1 MADQISGMNGRVLRV
16 DLTRNQFAVTEMSR
30 TDRESFLGGR
40 GLGALLLY
48 RELPPKTDPLGEENL
63 LIFSTGPLAATSAP
77 CSSRFCLTTKSPLTG
92 FYLSS
97 ISGGYFG
104 PALRKAGIDVL
115 VIKGRASRPT
125 YLLVKEDGVEFRD
138 ASGLWGMATDHTQ
151 EFIRSELGDSVGITC
166 IGPAGENLVP
176 YACLI
181 NERRALGRGG
191 GGAVMGSKNLKAVVV
206 QGVQKPPLGDEGR
219 FRTAVKRAFD
229 EIQKNPITS
238 KTFPKYGSA
247 SWMTPLKEF
256 GITPCKN
263 WQISPPPEIEK
274 ITFESIRDDFVVK
287 DMHCAPPCPIKCS
300 KLTLVRQG
308 QFAGLLTEGPE
319 YETIYSFGSCCGIY
333 DGSAIIAADDFC
345 DRYGLD
351 TISAG
356 VSIAFAMEC
365 YERGLIDAR
374 VTEGMELSFGNNHVL
389 LPLLHKIVYQ
399 KGFGRMLA
407 QGTKRMAERLGKGSE
422 AFAMHAKGMELGG
435 YDPRGVKGMAL
446 VYACGSRGGCH
457 HAGGFTVLAEV
468 LSGKLDRFSDQ
479 GKAKLVKETRDRR
492 SAAFDSG
499 MLCAFAGAALSD
511 GTIAEM
517 ISGASGHPFS
527 AADIYTLGDRIGCV
541 ERAFNV
547 REGLTPALDT
557 LPGRLLNEVL
567 SEGPNKGRKID
578 LPTLKKEFYQ
588 ECGWDEVTGLPK
600 KEKVSALGLNR
611 ILGE

>member
-1 MADQISGMNGRVLRV
+1 MADRSSGMNGRVLRV
-16 DLTRNQFAVTEMSR
+16 DLTRNQFAVDEISQ
-30 TDRESFLGGR
+30 TDREFFLGGR

-48 RELPPKTDPLGEENL
+48 RELPPKTDPLGEANP

-92 FYLSS
+92 LYLFS

-125 YLLVKEDGVEFRD
+125 YLLLKEDGVEFRD
-138 ASGLWGMATDHTQ
+138 ASGLWGMTTDHTQ

-191 GGAVMGSKNLKAVVV
+191 GGAVMGSKNLKAIVV
-206 QGVQKPPLGDEGR
+206 QGDQKPPVADEGR
-219 FRTAVKRAFD
+219 FRTAVKMAFD

-238 KTFPKYGSA
+238 KTFPKFGSA

-256 GITPCKN
+256 GITPSRN
-263 WQISPPPEIEK
+263 WQISPPQEIEK
-274 ITFESIRDDFVVK
+274 ITFESIREEFVVK

-300 KLTLVRQG
+300 KLTLVHHD
-308 QFAGLLTEGPE
+308 QFAGWLTEGPE
-319 YETIYSFGSCCGIY
+319 YETLYAFGSCCGIY
-333 DGSAIIAADDFC
+333 DGSAIIAADNFC

-365 YERGLIDAR
+365 FERGLIDES
-374 VTEGMELSFGNNHVL
+374 VTEGMVLTFGDQAVL
-389 LPLLHKIVYQ
+389 LPLLHKIAYRE
-399 KGFGRMLA
+399 GFGRMLA
-407 QGTKRMAERLGKGSE
+407 QGTKRMAEEIGGGAE
-422 AFAMHAKGMELGG
+422 FFAMHAKGMELGG

-468 LSGKLDRFSDQ
+468 LSGKFDRFSEQ
-479 GKAKLVKETRDRR
+479 GKARLVKETRDRR
-492 SAAFDSG
+492 TAAFDSG

-517 ISGASGHPFS
+517 ISGATELPFS

-547 REGLTPALDT
+547 REGLTPERDT

-567 SEGPNKGRKID
+567 PEGPNQGQRID
-578 LPTLKKEFYQ
+578 LITLKKEFYQ
-588 ECGWDEVTGLPK
+588 ACGWDEGTGLPIR
-600 KEKVSALGLNR
+600 EKVRELGLDGLLR
-611 ILGE
+611 E